1 MELGDVGGD
10 LQLRGSFRP
19 GSKARAV
26 VSGDA
31 SVRLPA
37 APSLA
42 LTAVVSGE
50 LRGVDGGD
58 NDGRKRVSL
67 SYGAG
72 EASLDLSVSGDL
84 RLSGAGRPERQSA
97 SSAPGRE
104 PGPDWAEF
112 GREMGELGRELGSLG
127 RQIGDEIAAAFTKEG
142 VAGGA
147 AWAEAAARRV
157 EEQARRIQERAEAQ
171 ARTVEERARRG
182 EEQARVKIK
191 INEREWQL
199 DPERLERIKEQA
211 RRAAAEGL
219 SGAIEVVER
228 ALSRVRVPPVPP
240 VPPVPGVPPVP
251 PVPPVPATG
260 QTIRIETPPAV
271 EPAAPPASREQERE
285 TILRMIAEGRISPEE
300 GDLLLDALGS

>member
-10 LQLRGSFRP
+10 LELRGSFRP

-31 SVRLPA
+31 SVRLPGE
-37 APSLA
+37 PNLT

-58 NDGRKRVSL
+58 RDGRKRVSL
-67 SYGAG
+67 RYGAG
-72 EASLDLSVSGDL
+72 EASLDLQVSGDL

-127 RQIGDEIAAAFTKEG
+127 RQIGDEITAAFTKEG
-142 VAGGA
+142 VTGGA

-228 ALSRVRVPPVPP
+228 ALSRVRVPPVPGVPP
-240 VPPVPGVPPVP
+240 VPPVPGVP

-260 QTIRIETPPAV
+260 QTIRIEMPPVA

-300 GDLLLDALGS
+300 GDLLLDALG